1 MKDAKTVKRGKNE
14 TRYHK
19 ETFEKISES
28 KRGRILSIAT
38 TEFAKKGF
46 KGANINE
53 IARKANISIGSMYTY
68 FETKENLYLTVVD
81 EVYKHLENAIAS
93 TDVDEGDIF
102 DKLEKIIRVAQKYS
116 REHPDFIKLYQDIAS
131 EGLARQST
139 RLSRK
144 IENISAV
151 FYRRQINEAKK
162 QGIVGG
168 DIDDHVA
175 SYCIDNIILLMQF
188 SYTSAYYKERLKAFV
203 GDSAH
208 EEDERVVQGMVR
220 FIRRALEAR

>member
-1 MKDAKTVKRGKNE
+1 MPALILIR
-14 TRYHK
+14 RY
-19 ETFEKISES
+19 I
-28 KRGRILSIAT
+28 RQA
-38 TEFAKKGF
+38 
-46 KGANINE
+46 
-53 IARKANISIGSMYTY
+53 
-68 FETKENLYLTVVD
+68 
-81 EVYKHLENAIAS
+81 
-93 TDVDEGDIF
+93 
-102 DKLEKIIRVAQKYS
+102 EKIIRVAQKYS

-151 FYRRQINEAKK
+151 FYRRQINGEEA
-162 QGIVGG
+162 GDCGR